1 MKCFREPLL
10 KPSMINNDHDGS
22 ESFSDYRTSTSA
34 YINRHR
40 THLVRCLEKRFAHF
54 QGINDVEQ
62 LEPFQLVKYLHNQ
75 QVNEQFVVI
84 DIVLF
89 CLV

>member
-1 MKCFREPLL
+1 
-10 KPSMINNDHDGS
+10 MINNDQDGS

-40 THLVRCLEKRFAHF
+40 THLVRCLEKRFVHF

-62 LEPFQLVKYLHNQ
+62 LEPFQLVKYVHNQ
-75 QVNEQFVVI
+75 QV
-84 DIVLF
+84 
-89 CLV
+89 